1 MFSKTCTF
9 LYFYILPHL
18 FIFWNPFSPHPSSP
32 PFFYFP
38 TPVSTNLIRNIKPSL
53 INELS
58 LIVLFSAVNIV
69 LITTPSFS
77 MQFFSFFDLLPSAP
91 TITGMISLFNFWY
104 LSIVYFSFSL
114 TLMSPVIGISI
125 MAQPLSFLFTTT
137 ICGFRALI
145 SLSHWIIT
153 SHKIFSSA
161 FQRHLLEHVHTIFTA
176 FQVVFLTQFPMNYSC
191 NIIMPSL
198 ALLLCKCF
206 TFAHNIRYCFTFLV
220 THILQTGDW
229 VILSVSCLT

>member
-1 MFSKTCTF
+1 MGLLSFSYVFKNLYLPILLHSSSPVHF
-9 LYFYILPHL
+9 LE
-18 FIFWNPFSPHPSSP
+18 PFLSPPPSP

-58 LIVLFSAVNIV
+58 LIVLFSAVNTV

-125 MAQPLSFLFTTT
+125 MAQLLSFLFTTT

-153 SHKIFSSA
+153 SHKIFTSA
-161 FQRHLLEHVHTIFTA
+161 FSTTPSGACSYHFHGFSGCISHTISNELFLQHYHA
-176 FQVVFLTQFPMNYSC
+176 FPCTSFVQMFHIRLQYEILFHFSC
-191 NIIMPSL
+191 
-198 ALLLCKCF
+198 
-206 TFAHNIRYCFTFLV
+206 H
-220 THILQTGDW
+220 THSTKW
-229 VILSVSCLT
+229 